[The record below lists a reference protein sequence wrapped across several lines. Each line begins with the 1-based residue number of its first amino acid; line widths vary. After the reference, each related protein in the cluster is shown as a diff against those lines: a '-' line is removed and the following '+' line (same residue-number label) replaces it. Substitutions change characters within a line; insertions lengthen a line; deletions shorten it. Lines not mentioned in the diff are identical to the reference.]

1 MSLKEKI
8 NEGIKSALKNGEK
21 VRLETLRSI
30 KTVILEFEKSGSG
43 REINSDDELSMVN
56 SLVKRRKEA
65 IEQFKLAGRIEL
77 AEKEQSELDIL
88 MEFLPKQLNESE
100 IRDLILSKANE
111 LGIKSKNEFPK
122 LMPAIMKELKGKAE
136 GNLVKILVT
145 EYLETL

>member
-8 NEGIKSALKNGEK
+8 NDGIKSALKNGEK

-43 REINSDDELSMVN
+43 RDINPDDELSMVN

-65 IEQFKLAGRIEL
+65 IELFKAAGRIEL

-100 IRDLILSKANE
+100 IKDLILSKASE
-111 LGIKSKNEFPK
+111 LGIKAKNEFPK

-136 GNLVKILVT
+136 GNLVKKLVT
-145 EYLETL
+145 DYLETL